1 MCVREIEVCARAHE
15 CYSCLFRNLAAV
27 ASSTGFADM
36 ADDSAY
42 CSLRR
47 CLFLQ
52 PSSPVPIARC
62 RHIYP

>member
-36 ADDSAY
+36 ADDT
-42 CSLRR
+42 
-47 CLFLQ
+47 Q
-52 PSSPVPIARC
+52 K
-62 RHIYP
+62 